1 MASQSESSISRQQ
14 QRNTLARSRRYVP
27 KGVYLLAEQLKQ
39 VGVELQKV
47 RGPWRPVRRPLPRPG
62 RNAEKVISVVTN
74 GLAAIAVD
82 TAERAADLSGLL
94 NWCGINH
101 LEPVSNLRPPDEV
114 MSLRWGS
121 VA

>member
-94 NWCGINH
+94 NWCGIDH

-114 MSLRWGS
+114 MSLGWGS